1 MRPYTLSVGLLCDLL
16 LRHILGLVYYGRHRA
31 RTPARVRIARMI
43 PYSVSLRSIVHADA
57 CFFDASIA
65 SPAGEGR
72 AAIQSRRLTALI
84 ACLSAKNPT
93 TCSRSES
100 LNPSSAAIA
109 ESERQSR
116 SDLPLSFSRFNARS
130 SLKPSFSW
138 VLVGSAHF
146 I

>member
-1 MRPYTLSVGLLCDLL
+1 
-16 LRHILGLVYYGRHRA
+16 
-31 RTPARVRIARMI
+31 MI

-72 AAIQSRRLTALI
+72 AAIPSRRLTALI

-130 SLKPSFSW
+130 SLKPSFSGEALISSNENKMSDGHRERVW
-138 VLVGSAHF
+138 MEVKTY
-146 I
+146 